1 MNEGDICDITDILLL
16 NFKRRCF
23 YELQPRNTQKSL

>member
-1 MNEGDICDITDILLL
+1 MNEGDISDITDILLL

>member
-1 MNEGDICDITDILLL
+1 MNEDDICDITDILLL

-23 YELQPRNTQKSL
+23 HELQTRNTQKSL